1 MRCVLD
7 ASMALSFVIADE
19 FTAKSKRTLASVVSD
34 GALVPTLWTFEVLNA
49 VLSAQ
54 IRGRLSPAAAT
65 NAINGLEA
73 LPIERDGR
81 TIDGVRLTAL
91 SREFELT
98 VYDGAYLA
106 LALDANL
113 PLATLDA
120 RLTKAATAAGVAL
133 MR

>member
-19 FTAKSKRTLASVVSD
+19 FTARSKRTLASVVSD
-34 GALVPTLWTFEVLNA
+34 GAIVPTLWTFEVLNA

-54 IRGRLSPAAAT
+54 LRGRLSPAAAT
-65 NAINGLEA
+65 NAIHGLEA

-81 TIDGVRLTAL
+81 AIDGVRLTAL

-98 VYDGAYLA
+98 AYDGAYLA